1 MRVLVASLMIALSGE
16 LARSGPADLLP
27 AIAQAPYHQPR
38 YYWHVTPVGETAE
51 LLTLFCRACSLEASA
66 DHDVPLVSVLRDT
79 LGDSDPRNDRV
90 LYVWLLTSSR
100 PSLEQHL
107 LSAVPFFHWRAG
119 EGSQNVNIAP
129 LINASPSARPAISKL
144 GLDIVQWA
152 VLDRVEG
159 VRASS
164 RTYHRN
170 QLNYERLQLE
180 GAINYLRSASD
191 VTDDVALTR
200 NQLDTIL
207 GRLELRKHL
216 LGGLANEERAARLGE
231 EIGLDRER
239 IRTRNWEL
247 LRQCAEKTGL
257 IFESLNVAG
266 TAGQYGM
273 LWFPLKQPLGASGSK
288 LDTIC
293 KLLNIKD
300 SRKDQRLQQL

>member
-16 LARSGPADLLP
+16 MARSGPADILP

-38 YYWHVTPVGETAE
+38 YYWRATPVGETAE
-51 LLTLFCRACSLEASA
+51 LLTLFCRACSLKASA

-90 LYVWLLTSSR
+90 LYVWLLASSR

-191 VTDDVALTR
+191 VTDDFALTR
-200 NQLDTIL
+200 KQLDIVL

-231 EIGLDRER
+231 EIGFDRER

-273 LWFPLKQPLGASGSK
+273 LWFPLKQPLGASGST
-288 LDTIC
+288 LDPIW
-293 KLLNIKD
+293 
-300 SRKDQRLQQL
+300 